1 MLIERD
7 VVTVEGEPWGVLLTE
22 EELKALTAGQLRAAI
37 NGAGLLVVRRSID
50 GVAALDLIN
59 SQQYDKKDFDELF
72 PACGTDHPDGSFEIA
87 G

>member
-7 VVTVEGEPWGVLLTE
+7 VVTVEGEPWEVLLTE

-50 GVAALDLIN
+50 EVAATSI
-59 SQQYDKKDFDELF
+59 
-72 PACGTDHPDGSFEIA
+72 
-87 G
+87 